1 MTRDELLIGVD
12 GGATEVKAHA
22 VACDP
27 PDRPQTFRLRPEHA
41 ARHYERVAGFEPIPV
56 QQQLADFRGGSL
68 KLRDSE
74 REQGARWIEATADV
88 IADVARQCGGRRV
101 RVGIGMPG
109 LKTADAR
116 GIAVLNNGPRI
127 PDFLDRLEVRLAEL
141 GVELV
146 QPIRRLGSDADY
158 CGLGE
163 QHADEGAFRDVDSAY
178 YLGGGTGIADALKL
192 RGRLVPFDEARD
204 WILKSWQ
211 IPSALGPTFER
222 LASAASLN
230 RIWADLAGPTGG
242 TGARYPEQ
250 AAAAGDPVAQA
261 VLRTVALVLAELI
274 GERLHTILL
283 GRPDAPH
290 RGQAYAKLRVD
301 HPYRGTRLDRV
312 VIGQRIG
319 QIFADEAVRPYFA
332 DPLRDQ
338 LEALLRGREGEVGG
352 QPPREPPPHSVE
364 SPCPPPPRSVGP
376 PCPHPPRSV
385 GPLCPHPPRS
395 AGPPCP
401 TPRRAEMP
409 DATGQTDG
417 GQPPPAGKR
426 GNLAVVYLDANGR
439 LPEGFLVAS
448 RLRAA
453 PALGAAI
460 DAVLG

>member
-1 MTRDELLIGVD
+1 MKPDELLIGVD

-27 PDRPQTFRLRPEHA
+27 PEAPQTFRLRPEHA
-41 ARHYERVAGFEPIPV
+41 ALRYEPVPGFEPVPI
-56 QQQLADFRGGSL
+56 QQQLAEFRGGSL
-68 KLRDSE
+68 NLRDSE
-74 REQGARWIEATADV
+74 RRQADRWIEATADV
-88 IADVARQCGGRRV
+88 IADVARQCGSRRV

-127 PDFLDRLEVRLAEL
+127 PDFLDRLEARLAEL

-146 QPIRRLGSDADY
+146 EPIRRLGSDADY

-163 QHADEGAFRDVDSAY
+163 QYADEGAFRDVVSAY
-178 YLGGGTGIADALKL
+178 YVGGGTGIADALKL
-192 RGRLVPFDEARD
+192 RGRLVRFDEARD

-230 RIWADLAGPTGG
+230 RIWADLIRPGDRAVP
-242 TGARYPEQ
+242 YPEQ
-250 AAAAGDPVAQA
+250 AAVAGDPVAQA
-261 VLRTVALVLAELI
+261 VLHTVALVLAELI
-274 GERLHTILL
+274 AERLHTILL

-290 RGQAYAKLRVD
+290 RGEAYAKLRVD

-319 QIFADEAVRPYFA
+319 QIFADPAVAPHFA
-332 DPLRDQ
+332 EPLREQ
-338 LEALLRGREGEVGG
+338 LEALLRGG
-352 QPPREPPPHSVE
+352 S
-364 SPCPPPPRSVGP
+364 
-376 PCPHPPRSV
+376 
-385 GPLCPHPPRS
+385 
-395 AGPPCP
+395 
-401 TPRRAEMP
+401 
-409 DATGQTDG
+409 DG
-417 GQPPPAGKR
+417 GQRPPAGKPSDP
-426 GNLAVVYLDANGR
+426 ASVYLDAHGR